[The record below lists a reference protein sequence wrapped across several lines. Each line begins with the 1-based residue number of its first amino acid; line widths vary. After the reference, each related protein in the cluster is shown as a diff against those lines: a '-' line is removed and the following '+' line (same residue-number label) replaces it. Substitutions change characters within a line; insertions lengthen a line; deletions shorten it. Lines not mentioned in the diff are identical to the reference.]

1 MIIHIT
7 PFKKIILV
15 NINKVAIIAVVLV
28 KKFPADLDDIKLSI
42 KDYDKNRFINHISK
56 IELIKGDAT
65 KTIPQF
71 LRKNKHLLIS
81 LLFLDFDIYKPTFI
95 ALKYFLPTSLSLILT
110 FCICGLLHDFVIMLY
125 RWELTL
131 LFTPWFLI
139 MGLWVVISDFV
150 KLDYSKSL
158 WINRA
163 IINITSIGCCFIIAY
178 QLRLF

>member
-1 MIIHIT
+1 MNLSDYIRKRNGVPFGANNSLKNMMIRSLGAGMFSTFWKYWNPIWSYYLGKFV
-7 PFKKIILV
+7 FK
-15 NINKVAIIAVVLV
+15 
-28 KKFPADLDDIKLSI
+28 P
-42 KDYDKNRFINHISK
+42 
-56 IELIKGDAT
+56 
-65 KTIPQF
+65 
-71 LRKNKHLLIS
+71 
-81 LLFLDFDIYKPTFI
+81 
-95 ALKYFLPTSLSLILT
+95 LKYFLPTSLSLILT
-110 FCICGLLHDFVIMLY
+110 FCICGFLHDFVIMLY